1 MQFHL
6 TLPQQIIF
14 REGIITEVPA
24 WCKAFGQRI
33 CLVTGSFAR
42 VHKLLEDSLIA
53 NQNEVLKIIITHE
66 PTLPDL
72 ERAIQKARDFNA
84 DCVVGIGGGSVL
96 DSAKVIGIMVTNPG
110 NLMDY
115 VEVVGRGQTL
125 KNPSLPIIA
134 LPTTAGTGSEVTRN
148 AVLGVPEQKVKV
160 SLRSSFMVPR
170 IAAIDPQLTITMP
183 PEVTAWTGMD
193 ALTQLIEPYLSR
205 RSNVMTDLYCREGI
219 PLASSALLRA
229 YREGTDMEARGKM
242 SYASLL
248 GGLALA
254 NAGLGAVHGLAGPI
268 GGMFPAPH
276 GAICARLLPAVI
288 RENYTAIK
296 VRMPDHPLLNRF
308 NEIAQWVTGDKST
321 DVGDLIDYLLDLCN
335 LLHIPRLRDFGVNE
349 VDFEEIVIKGIAAS
363 SMKANPVELDHKSLH
378 RILAESL

>member
-6 TLPQQIIF
+6 ILPQQIIF
-14 REGIITEVPA
+14 RDGIITEVPT
-24 WCKAFGQRI
+24 WCKGFGRRI
-33 CLVTGSFAR
+33 CLVTGTSASVYR
-42 VHKLLEDSLIA
+42 LLEDSLTA
-53 NQNEVLKIIITHE
+53 SHHEVLKIVITRE
-66 PTLPDL
+66 PTLQDL
-72 ERAIQKARDFNA
+72 ERAVEKARDFTA
-84 DCVVGIGGGSVL
+84 DCIVGIGGGSVL
-96 DSAKVIGIMVTNPG
+96 DSAKAIGIMVANPG

-115 VEVVGRGQTL
+115 IEVVGLGQTL
-125 KNPSLPIIA
+125 KNPSIPVIA

-148 AVLGVPEQKVKV
+148 AVLSVPEQKVKV
-160 SLRSSFMVPR
+160 SLRSPFMVPR

-183 PEVTAWTGMD
+183 PEVTARTGMD

-219 PLASSALLRA
+219 PLAASALLRA
-229 YREGTDMEARGKM
+229 YQNGEDLEARRKM

-288 RENYTAIK
+288 RENYTVIK
-296 VRMPDHPLLNRF
+296 ARMPNHPLLHRF
-308 NEIAQWVTGDKST
+308 QEIAQWVTGNGSAG
-321 DVGDLIDYLLDLCN
+321 VGDLVDHLLGLCA
-335 LLHIPRLRDFGVNE
+335 LLHIPGLRDFGVNE
-349 VDFEEIVIKGIAAS
+349 GDLDEIVIKGIAAS
-363 SMKANPVELDHKSLH
+363 SMKANPVELDHESLR

>member
-14 REGIITEVPA
+14 RDGILPEVPG
-24 WCKAFGQRI
+24 WCQAFGRRI
-33 CLVTGSFAR
+33 CLVTGASASA
-42 VHKLLEDSLIA
+42 HKLLEDSLIA
-53 NQNEVLKIIITHE
+53 GHYEVIKITITHE
-66 PTLPDL
+66 PTLQDL
-72 ERAIQKARDFNA
+72 ERAVEKARGFA
-84 DCVVGIGGGSVL
+84 AHCVVGIGGGSVL
-96 DSAKVIGIMVTNPG
+96 DSAKAIGIMMTNPG
-110 NLMDY
+110 KIMDY
-115 VEVVGRGQTL
+115 VEVVGLGQTL
-125 KNPSLPIIA
+125 KNPSIPVIA

-148 AVLGVPEQKVKV
+148 AVLSVTEQKIKV
-160 SLRSSFMVPR
+160 SLRSPLMIPR
-170 IAAIDPQLTITMP
+170 IAAIDPQFTVTMP

-205 RSNVMTDLYCREGI
+205 RSNVMTDMYCREGI

-229 YREGTDMEARGKM
+229 YQDGKDLEARRKM
-242 SYASLL
+242 SFASLL
-248 GGLALA
+248 GGMALA

-288 RENYTAIK
+288 RENYMAIRS
-296 VRMPDHPLLNRF
+296 RMPDHPFLDRF
-308 NEIAQWVTGDKST
+308 HEIASWVTGNKAAGVD
-321 DVGDLIDYLLDLCN
+321 DLVDYLFDLCN

-349 VDFEEIVIKGIAAS
+349 VDFETIAQKAIAAS
-363 SMKANPVELDHKSLH
+363 SMKANPVELDHESLH